1 MEHALG
7 LRGVRVI
14 SGEQGALLGRL
25 CMVYIDPSANRL
37 AAFSYR
43 TGRVGGRELCV
54 STDEALTITD
64 DLIVISSARA
74 AQPLSHD
81 TLPGPSLIQ
90 LVGRRITTVSGHH
103 LGRLA
108 DLLFS
113 NDWLIIGLLLD
124 DRRRV
129 SLRHHELSIS
139 EEMVVPEHCAD
150 ELARC
155 PDPVPSRLRAFIF
168 GAPGSVSAQFKA
180 GAHGSRRP
188 QGAPCKPPP
197 AE

>member
-25 CMVYIDPSANRL
+25 CMVYIDPSANRI

-64 DLIVISSARA
+64 DVIVISSARA
-74 AQPLSHD
+74 ARPISHD
-81 TLPGPSLIQ
+81 ALPGPSLTQ
-90 LVGRRITTVSGHH
+90 LVGCRITTVSGHH

-113 NDWLIIGLLLD
+113 NDWSIIGLLLD

-129 SLRHHELSIS
+129 SLRHNELSIG
-139 EEMVVPEHCAD
+139 EEIVVPEHCAD
-150 ELARC
+150 ELSRS
-155 PDPVPSRLRAFIF
+155 PDQGPSLLRAFIF
-168 GAPGSVSAQFKA
+168 GGTGAVNAQFRT
-180 GAHGSRRP
+180 GPNGSGR
-188 QGAPCKPPP
+188 QQSTPPKGP
-197 AE
+197 PFQ